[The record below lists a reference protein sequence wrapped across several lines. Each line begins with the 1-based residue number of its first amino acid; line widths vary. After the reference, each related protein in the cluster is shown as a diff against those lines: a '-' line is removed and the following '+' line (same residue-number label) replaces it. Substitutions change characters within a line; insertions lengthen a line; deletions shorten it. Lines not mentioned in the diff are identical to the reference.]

1 MSESRGHELRS
12 PSWQRFGDER
22 PLAENRRPWLR
33 GHSACT
39 FRPQSG
45 RGSHRNRVLV
55 SGGHSR
61 GSPSVQICYARSGVE
76 RATGCPVWSGRRR
89 PQRIF
94 KRLQAEHHES
104 GTPPGCCDLEHSSAR
119 SCGPQM
125 AREAAARRV
134 ESAARGAMAMVDS
147 NERLGPMRRQLSD
160 EELDH
165 VSGGFKWDRN
175 HVSSDV
181 IDARGGQ
188 FQLLWWTFTLDVN
201 GKISSIS

>member
-1 MSESRGHELRS
+1 
-12 PSWQRFGDER
+12 
-22 PLAENRRPWLR
+22 
-33 GHSACT
+33 
-39 FRPQSG
+39 
-45 RGSHRNRVLV
+45 
-55 SGGHSR
+55 
-61 GSPSVQICYARSGVE
+61 
-76 RATGCPVWSGRRR
+76 
-89 PQRIF
+89 
-94 KRLQAEHHES
+94 
-104 GTPPGCCDLEHSSAR
+104 
-119 SCGPQM
+119 
-125 AREAAARRV
+125 
-134 ESAARGAMAMVDS
+134 MVDS